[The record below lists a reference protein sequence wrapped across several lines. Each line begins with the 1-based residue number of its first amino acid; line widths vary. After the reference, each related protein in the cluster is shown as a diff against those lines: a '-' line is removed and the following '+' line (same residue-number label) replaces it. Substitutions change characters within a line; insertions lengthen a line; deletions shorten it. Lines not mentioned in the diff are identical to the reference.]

1 MAYETRASGLAW
13 LWSSSLPAIGLGF
26 LVRVPHSSPDQTP
39 FNLCKV
45 FLTCLGQFP
54 ASNFFFF
61 FNFSFYSRPLMPQP
75 SVEMGSHGTKTGS
88 ELTIAEGGSELLIL
102 LLRSV
107 LGC

>member
-1 MAYETRASGLAW
+1 
-13 LWSSSLPAIGLGF
+13 
-26 LVRVPHSSPDQTP
+26 
-39 FNLCKV
+39 
-45 FLTCLGQFP
+45 
-54 ASNFFFF
+54 
-61 FNFSFYSRPLMPQP
+61 MPQP